1 MTDEEIQTNCKQI
14 YHFIHYELSE
24 WIDSNIFNQNTFEE
38 LGKLYYQHILNQLDF
53 ACNDLINRV
62 VEVDA
67 VRTYAFDKQE
77 DYYVALC
84 EILNLKAVPSKIFPF
99 VQQKFNTIYVQ
110 LYNQVQQNYIA
121 EINKINNQL
130 HACKQQS
137 DSIKRATPSFS
148 FNRDLFSDEDALL
161 NTYSNCN
168 ALRTRK
174 EMLEFGRNY
183 VDAKLSEFCDLDD
196 PQKISDTLYLKTL
209 DLCKESMTPNADFLF
224 SPYKSYLD
232 LFQDDIAR
240 PHLIFY
246 KIKVYTIIDNAQD
259 YYRKLCCTKDDNEAV
274 LEYKNYL
281 SKIPSFD
288 RLNQQKNT
296 SPSDY
301 NDALMNIILDYNLIH
316 ELKENINNSVTLRH
330 RKNLLFKAISLYEE
344 KEYDLFNNLIPIQIE
359 GAFADFLTDAT
370 TFVRFTHMDIY
381 ANAVLKD
388 KIKLLEDH
396 NCDIYPEAIE
406 YFKFYFN
413 NLIRNRIAHGK
424 YNISSDAISLEA
436 SIFAHELLLDLCTL
450 VHMIIRRCETEKMFR
465 FVHEYKT
472 YYGRFAKGDENFV
485 FEPLLKDMT
494 GGKTTF
500 TFDIIESYRPLQVA
514 YWLLNPYYEKIYSQ
528 VADISELLSLR
539 SDFLS
544 KDFWEFV
551 LKRLDQIVSAGW
563 DYMFISNEFLSVVNG
578 MFKCNIS
585 SDTKKILG
593 KVHAKLVKIK
603 AFH

>member
-1 MTDEEIQTNCKQI
+1 MI
-14 YHFIHYELSE
+14 Y
-24 WIDSNIFNQNTFEE
+24 
-38 LGKLYYQHILNQLDF
+38 
-53 ACNDLINRV
+53 
-62 VEVDA
+62 
-67 VRTYAFDKQE
+67 
-77 DYYVALC
+77 
-84 EILNLKAVPSKIFPF
+84 
-99 VQQKFNTIYVQ
+99 
-110 LYNQVQQNYIA
+110 
-121 EINKINNQL
+121 
-130 HACKQQS
+130 
-137 DSIKRATPSFS
+137 
-148 FNRDLFSDEDALL
+148 
-161 NTYSNCN
+161 
-168 ALRTRK
+168 
-174 EMLEFGRNY
+174 
-183 VDAKLSEFCDLDD
+183 
-196 PQKISDTLYLKTL
+196 
-209 DLCKESMTPNADFLF
+209 
-224 SPYKSYLD
+224 
-232 LFQDDIAR
+232 
-240 PHLIFY
+240 
-246 KIKVYTIIDNAQD
+246 
-259 YYRKLCCTKDDNEAV
+259 TKDDNEAV

-551 LKRLDQIVSAGW
+551 LKRLDQVVSDGW

-593 KVHAKLVKIK
+593 KVHAKLVEIK